1 MALNTPVDHCPDGVP
16 QDWQPTAI
24 GPSGVTLGHLTCA
37 VSLGSRS
44 DTEVVRW
51 AAPAAVP
58 ATIGGAPV
66 MSGDAHGIAVNAT
79 GAALVVSERWF
90 AEPSLVT
97 YVVGGGAQQRELMLD
112 ATTPVEGSDLAD
124 DGTVVGS
131 VVTWDELGPAQ
142 RPVIASATASR
153 PTLLPWPAD
162 QPLSYGTQNA
172 PPVLI
177 SPDARLI
184 VRNVAGGAGGAGGV
198 LAWDAKRRPAIL
210 RGSEGFTAYDVN
222 ARQRSSAAR
231 SWARRSGATAR
242 CGRSTCGGCR
252 PAPRSSGPCASTR
265 AARSGRCC
273 SSATAASA
281 RCCSSRPGDRRLD
294 RRASRQAAGLRT

>member
-16 QDWQPTAI
+16 QDWQPTAV
-24 GPSGVTLGHLTCA
+24 GPSGAALGHLTCA

-66 MSGDAHGIAVNAT
+66 MSGDAHGIAVNTA

-172 PPVLI
+172 PPLLI

-184 VRNVAGGAGGAGGV
+184 VRNVAGGAGAAGGAGGAGGV
-198 LAWDAKRRPAIL
+198 LAWDAKRRPTIL

-222 ARQRSSAAR
+222 ARHEILGGTQLGPAIWRNGTVRQIDVRGLPAGAAIQ
-231 SWARRSGATAR
+231 WALRFNARGEIGALLQLSDGSKRPVLLVPAR
-242 CGRSTCGGCR
+242 
-252 PAPRSSGPCASTR
+252 
-265 AARSGRCC
+265 
-273 SSATAASA
+273 
-281 RCCSSRPGDRRLD
+281 
-294 RRASRQAAGLRT
+294 